1 VLRIEPSDDEDG
13 FKERI
18 VLPLW
23 RSLHSLNLML
33 AKEDR
38 TAMLLRIFNENVPLV
53 NNHHP
58 AQRAAAVVDAA
69 VAEAE
74 VAEAAT
80 ANGNGEAAAVAEKSE
95 DVEMDAAE
103 APLESEAASDQL

>member
-1 VLRIEPSDDEDG
+1 
-13 FKERI
+13 
-18 VLPLW
+18 
-23 RSLHSLNLML
+23 ML

-58 AQRAAAVVDAA
+58 AQRAAAVDAA

-74 VAEAAT
+74 VAEAA
-80 ANGNGEAAAVAEKSE
+80 NGNGEAAVEKSE

-103 APLESEAASDQL
+103 APIETEAVADQL